1 MRKFCCILFILV
13 LCASCTIETQTK
25 ANVNGNFFTVV
36 KEEIIDINGNKRKYM
51 LKHKEIRPLAP
62 NEISKSYNYSY
73 VYTKDDLFNVGDT
86 LKLVK
91 Y

>member
-1 MRKFCCILFILV
+1 MRKFYCSLFILV
-13 LCASCTIETQTK
+13 LCASCTIEERTN
-25 ANVNGNFFTVV
+25 ANVNGNFFTVE
-36 KEEIIDINGNKRKYM
+36 KEEIVDINGNKRKYL

-62 NEISKSYNYSY
+62 NETSTNYNYSY
-73 VYTKDDLFNVGDT
+73 IYTKDDLFNVGDT